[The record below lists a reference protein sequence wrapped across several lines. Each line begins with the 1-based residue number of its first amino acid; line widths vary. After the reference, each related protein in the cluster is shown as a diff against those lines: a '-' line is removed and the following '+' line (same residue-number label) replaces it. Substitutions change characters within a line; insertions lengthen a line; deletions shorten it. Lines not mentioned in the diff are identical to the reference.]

1 MKRVQFP
8 RLGEVCYETVLD
20 NGLKIQVVPRPG
32 YLKSYAFFATS
43 YGGMNVRFR
52 KDGVWQETPSGVAHF
67 LEHKMFDTKEGNA
80 LQKRRLCQRLH
91 GGGHDGLLFRL
102 HRAI

>member
-8 RLGEVCYETVLD
+8 RLGEVCCETVLD

-52 KDGVWQETPSGVAHF
+52 KDGVWQETPAGVAHF
-67 LEHKMFDTKEGNA
+67 LEHKMAMPCKSSPPTA
-80 LQKRRLCQRLH
+80 PLLTPLRRRP
-91 GGGHDGLLFRL
+91 
-102 HRAI
+102 

>member
-8 RLGEVCYETVLD
+8 RLGEVCCETVLD

-52 KDGVWQETPSGVAHF
+52 KDGVWQETPAGGQVAGYPCRHCSLSGTQDV
-67 LEHKMFDTKEGNA
+67 
-80 LQKRRLCQRLH
+80 
-91 GGGHDGLLFRL
+91 
-102 HRAI
+102 